1 MVNEENSKMS
11 HNGDNSRRLLVIR
24 HGERCDFTFNQ
35 QGINWMKRAFDV
47 SGKYRPF
54 DLNLPR
60 NIPRR
65 KDGYEKFASDS
76 PLTEMGYLQ
85 SKLTGRALRDHN
97 VKIDYIY
104 CSSALRC
111 VQTAVGIVKGMDGRS
126 LQLNIEPGLFE
137 WTQWCRNG
145 IPSWMRPDELENIGY
160 PINTSYTPFVR
171 VEDLKLKE
179 SLDEYYDR
187 SYALIRK
194 ILKRHSQG
202 TVLIVAH
209 AASLD
214 TITRQLCGGL
224 PRNQDDF
231 FYCIQQTPYLACSQ
245 AVEQPNK
252 LWRIASSPIP
262 PLTHASNTSYNSKI
276 LAMNYPQMG
285 CDKCE
290 N

>member
-1 MVNEENSKMS
+1 MTHSLENP
-11 HNGDNSRRLLVIR
+11 RRLLVVR

-35 QGINWMKRAFDV
+35 QGINWMRRAFD
-47 SGKYRPF
+47 SNGKYRPF

-60 NIPRR
+60 NMPKR

-97 VKIDYIY
+97 VKIDFIY

-111 VQTAVGIVKGMDGRS
+111 VQTAVGIVKGMDNRT

-145 IPSWMRPDELENIGY
+145 IPSWMYPEELASIGY
-160 PINTSYTPFVR
+160 PINTKYEPLTRAV
-171 VEDLKLKE
+171 DLKLNE
-179 SLDEYYDR
+179 SLEEYYDR
-187 SYALIRK
+187 SYVLIES
-194 ILKRHSQG
+194 ILKRHQQG

-224 PRNQDDF
+224 PRNQQEF
-231 FYCIQQTPYLACSQ
+231 FYCIQQTPYLACNQ
-245 AVEQPNK
+245 VLEMPNK
-252 LWRIASSPIP
+252 QWKISIPPIP
-262 PLTHASNTSYNSKI
+262 SLTHASNTSYNSKM
-276 LAMNYPQMG
+276 LTMNFPQMG
-285 CDKCE
+285 SEKNE

>member
-1 MVNEENSKMS
+1 MTQNFDS
-11 HNGDNSRRLLVIR
+11 SRRLLVVR

-35 QGINWMKRAFDV
+35 QGINWMRRAFDAT
-47 SGKYRPF
+47 GKYRPF

-65 KDGYEKFASDS
+65 KDGYQKFASDS

-97 VKIDYIY
+97 VKIDCIY

-111 VQTAVGIVKGMDGRS
+111 VQTAVGIVKGMDNRS
-126 LQLNIEPGLFE
+126 LQLNVEPGLFE

-145 IPSWMRPDELENIGY
+145 IPSWMHPDELESIGY
-160 PINTSYTPFVR
+160 PVNASYAPFVR
-171 VEDLKLKE
+171 TEDLKLKE

-187 SYALIRK
+187 SYALIRQ
-194 ILKRHSQG
+194 ILKRHPQG

-214 TITRQLCGGL
+214 TLTRQLCGGL
-224 PRNQDDF
+224 PRSQEDF
-231 FYCIQQTPYLACSQ
+231 FYCLQQTPYLACCQ
-245 AVEQPNK
+245 IVEQPSK
-252 LWRIASSPIP
+252 LWKVAGSPIP
-262 PLTHASNTSYNSKI
+262 PLTHASNTSYNAK
-276 LAMNYPQMG
+276 
-285 CDKCE
+285 
-290 N
+290 

>member
-1 MVNEENSKMS
+1 
-11 HNGDNSRRLLVIR
+11 
-24 HGERCDFTFNQ
+24 
-35 QGINWMKRAFDV
+35 MKRAFDA
-47 SGKYRPF
+47 SGRYRPF

-65 KDGYEKFASDS
+65 KDGYEKFAGDS

-85 SKLTGRALRDHN
+85 SKLTGAPAVCSRLKTYLRK
-97 VKIDYIY
+97 V
-104 CSSALRC
+104 L
-111 VQTAVGIVKGMDGRS
+111 TA
-126 LQLNIEPGLFE
+126 
-137 WTQWCRNG
+137 
-145 IPSWMRPDELENIGY
+145 
-160 PINTSYTPFVR
+160 
-171 VEDLKLKE
+171 
-179 SLDEYYDR
+179 
-187 SYALIRK
+187 
-194 ILKRHSQG
+194 G

-285 CDKCE
+285 CDKGE
-290 N
+290 S